1 MIPFPQLA
9 SELAIGLGAAL
20 FGANAL
26 VLFRARF
33 ARPPE
38 TGRPAGPP
46 STAKVVVNMVVGA
59 VVALVGLA
67 SLLGTR

>member
-1 MIPFPQLA
+1 VIPLPELA

-26 VLFRARF
+26 VLFRTYSAKSGGTAP
-33 ARPPE
+33 ARPP
-38 TGRPAGPP
+38 
-46 STAKVVVNMVVGA
+46 STTKVVLNMVAGA

-67 SLLGTR
+67 SFLGSR